1 MSDQTKPPAWAVEA
15 VREIETHFQGQRL
28 RPDLPGIFAAIIAK
42 HAPRPKQIKWQER
55 LNGFWFAHTP
65 VGDYAVSGMGWHR
78 VETWFGG
85 PSENLDQAKAAA
97 QADFAERVAKCMEA
111 GDGNH

>member
-1 MSDQTKPPAWAVEA
+1 MSNPTKPPAWAVEA
-15 VREIETHFQGQRL
+15 ASKINDQYCGNKYDESDEQTI
-28 RPDLPGIFAAIIAK
+28 AAIIAK
-42 HAPRPKQIKWQER
+42 HAPRRRQIKWQER

-97 QADFAERVAKCMEA
+97 QADFAERVEKCMEA
-111 GDGNH
+111 GDDE